1 MRHALSIF
9 FALFLCSLHAQVNN
23 IYTSGGISQTF
34 GAPTYRP
41 GAKGNIV
48 AIDTVTGTW
57 YVSRDRNS
65 VNWLSMGQRIEQ
77 ISGCSAPAY
86 TPNKYNS
93 DIVMNACATP
103 ELYYHSGGGTWV
115 CLNCASA
122 GATDL
127 SFTGSDSPY
136 KLNSST
142 GTDVLFRAGTNVTL
156 SRSGDTLDI
165 AASGGITTVSTDAT
179 LSGDGSVGTPLKI
192 AQQSATS
199 GQVLKWNGITWLP
212 ATDAGTTYTAGTGID
227 VTGTVISNTGD
238 LSATNELNT
247 AALVTGGNLRITDAG
262 GNLDVPVT
270 DIAPVQAVAA
280 GTGISISGTS
290 TRTITNSAPDQ
301 TVSITGAGIN
311 AVTGTYPNFTV
322 TGTEVDGSTSNELQT
337 LSILGQDITLSNG
350 GGTVTVPGTDLGLFD
365 NGDNTLDITS
375 STGLPI
381 RVAGGNLIGV
391 YDDGGQ
397 LTIDFNG
404 LILSGSGSNNRI
416 PIWSGAS
423 SLNSSA
429 KFTYD
434 EVANRGLIG
443 TTTSSGRTLGVYA
456 DIFLEKHSTD
466 LNSAIESERNAVSF
480 LEGGSGE
487 GDNFMVLSRGGHV
500 EGTAGSPA
508 YTSKN
513 SILAQTGAIF
523 GNSKIQ
529 FYYNGLVTSGT
540 TFTPTSVMEYNGG
553 TSTWSLANLSV
564 TNSLAVTSPLQVTED
579 AERRAVFAN
588 ANDTR
593 RNSFEILSGGTGE
606 SDNGLFFNRAF
617 KTTGAASGT
626 YTSTNSIIRPAGIR
640 VLGQKIELI
649 GSPSTVTS
657 GSTFTPT
664 VYLST
669 DIVSG
674 KIGIGNSNPQRT
686 LHVTGE
692 LRVSDLST
700 DTPTQLVGAD
710 GDGDVAAVSL
720 ATGLSMVSGALTPD
734 DASATNEIQTIDTFS
749 LSGAILSLSLVN
761 DNVPA
766 QTVNLS
772 TLPVS
777 AAWGAITGTLSDQMD
792 LQTALDAKAGTTEVY
807 EYKTTQ
813 TNTDLTIPA
822 GVQTVEILC
831 VGGGGG
837 GGSGRKGPAAAIRCG
852 GGSGGAG
859 AVSIQTFSVS
869 ELGVSTLRINLPA
882 AAAGGSATTTNSTNG
897 SGGTAGGATTVGT
910 TGGVFFVK
918 ANGGAAGGGGTATN
932 GTAGAAATVGMF
944 LGGAGIIANA
954 SGNAGGNAATVNT
967 CTPSGGGSGGGITTA
982 NAQSAGGTG
991 GTAYYALTTGGTA
1004 GTTGGGNGG
1013 NGSITAGQR
1022 AGSGGGGGGSNL
1034 TGNGGN
1040 GGNGARGAGGGGGG
1054 AAVDSVGNSGAG
1066 GSGGIGYVRVT
1077 FKY

>member
-9 FALFLCSLHAQVNN
+9 FALLLCSLHAQVNN
-23 IYTSGGISQTF
+23 IYTSGGISQTV

-115 CLNCASA
+115 CLNCA

-142 GTDVLFRAGTNVTL
+142 GTDVLFRASTNVTL

-165 AASGGITTVSTDAT
+165 AASGGISTVNTDAT
-179 LSGDGSVGTPLKI
+179 LSGDGSSGTPLKI

-199 GQVLKWNGITWLP
+199 GQVLKWNGTTWAP
-212 ATDAGTTYTAGTGID
+212 AADAGTTYTGGTGID

-247 AALVTGGNLRITDAG
+247 AASVTGGSLRITDAG
-262 GNLDVPVT
+262 GNKDVPVT
-270 DIAPVQAVAA
+270 DIAPVQAVSA

-290 TRTITNSAPDQ
+290 TRTITNNAPDQ
-301 TVSITGAGIN
+301 TVSITGEGVN
-311 AVTGTYPNFTV
+311 VVTGTYPNFTV
-322 TGTEVDGSTSNELQT
+322 TGTEADGSTTNELQT
-337 LSILGQDITLSNG
+337 LSIAGQNITLSAG
-350 GGTVTVPGTDLGLFD
+350 GGTVAVPGTDLGLFD

-404 LILSGSGSNNRI
+404 LILSGSGSNNYI
-416 PIWSGAS
+416 PIWSGAY

-456 DIFLEKHSTD
+456 DIFLEKAKTD

-487 GDNFMVLSRGGHV
+487 SDNLMVLSRAGHV
-500 EGTAGSPA
+500 EGTAGSPI

-513 SILAQTGAIF
+513 SILAQNGLIL

-540 TFTPTSVMEYNGG
+540 PFTPTSVMEYNGG
-553 TSTWSLANLSV
+553 TSTWSLENLSV
-564 TNSLAVTSPLQVTED
+564 TNSLAVTSPLQVTPV
-579 AERRAVFAN
+579 AEQRAVFTN
-588 ANDTR
+588 SNDTR
-593 RNSFEILSGGTGE
+593 RNSFEILSGDTGE

-617 KTTGAASGT
+617 KTTGASSGT
-626 YTSTNSIIRPAGIR
+626 YTSTNSIIRAAGIR

-649 GSPSTVTS
+649 GSPSLVTS
-657 GSTFTPT
+657 GSTFTPS
-664 VYLST
+664 VYNST
-669 DIVSG
+669 DI
-674 KIGIGNSNPQRT
+674 I
-686 LHVTGE
+686 TG
-692 LRVSDLST
+692 DMT
-700 DTPTQLVGAD
+700 M
-710 GDGDVAAVSL
+710 
-720 ATGLSMVSGALTPD
+720 TG
-734 DASATNEIQTIDTFS
+734 
-749 LSGAILSLSLVN
+749 
-761 DNVPA
+761 
-766 QTVNLS
+766 
-772 TLPVS
+772 VS
-777 AAWGAITGTLSDQMD
+777 A
-792 LQTALDAKAGTTEVY
+792 
-807 EYKTTQ
+807 
-813 TNTDLTIPA
+813 NTS
-822 GVQTVEILC
+822 TVEDRIL
-831 VGGGGG
+831 VKTNS
-837 GGSGRKGPAAAIRCG
+837 SG
-852 GGSGGAG
+852 
-859 AVSIQTFSVS
+859 T
-869 ELGVSTLRINLPA
+869 
-882 AAAGGSATTTNSTNG
+882 AAAGFGGGIKFQLESSTTDNQDAAAVNAIWTTATHASRTSALLF
-897 SGGTAGGATTVGT
+897 SGVN
-910 TGGVFFVK
+910 
-918 ANGGAAGGGGTATN
+918 NGGAIGEFARFEGSTAPT
-932 GTAGAAATVGMF
+932 
-944 LGGAGIIANA
+944 LKIA
-954 SGNAGGNAATVNT
+954 
-967 CTPSGGGSGGGITTA
+967 
-982 NAQSAGGTG
+982 SAV
-991 GTAYYALTTGGTA
+991 GTA
-1004 GTTGGGNGG
+1004 GTTLYANGG
-1013 NGSITAGQR
+1013 ITAG
-1022 AGSGGGGGGSNL
+1022 A
-1034 TGNGGN
+1034 TFT
-1040 GGNGARGAGGGGGG
+1040 
-1054 AAVDSVGNSGAG
+1054 VGNSSSGVTIGGGTGAVTISNSSTNNIAIHNTVNAAASTAGIVLGNAVAFAQTSGTRDYIKYNSGFAPTSGTAVHNQFTFSGTFNQTG
-1066 GSGGIGYVRVT
+1066 GASGITRGLYLNQTLTAVADFRGIEIAANSSNAKGIYQTGASTKNTFVGATGFGATTAPTDKVEVTGNLALLTAGNKLKIATGSNASVGTTTLASGTVTVSTTAVTSSSLIFVVYDTPSGTLAAGLSAPVASITNGTSFVINSLTTAGTVNTADNSSVR
-1077 FKY
+1077 YWIIN